1 MKSRRVLASVLAVL
15 LSVAASRE
23 ARAGDASDV
32 EEILAEPVVDAASRT
47 RETATYAPATSS
59 VITADDLRRHGIRS
73 LSEALNYL
81 SLGMTTTAPLHAVEI
96 GARGVLLNG
105 DYGNHVLLLLDGHM
119 LNEPWNGTAYFE
131 RGAGIPLELVD
142 HIEIILGPGSI
153 TYGSAA
159 MLGVINVVT
168 KRAKDYPKLQ
178 LVFDSEVATMWKA
191 AAGGGHTFD
200 LLGRRA
206 EVVGQMEL
214 VKQDG
219 PDFTFGP
226 QRYGSDSVTGQP
238 KRFADGVGTGV
249 WGGRASRSYYSR
261 VPAGYVRF
269 TLDALEVGL
278 RAAAYERA
286 TPYIDSTVN
295 SFGDFDDPNDRET
308 DRWLSADVRYRATL
322 SSLVDLRVRGYGDV
336 YDYTLRNTSHAA
348 EDCADGLTSGCRQRI
363 YGASKWTGAEVV
375 TTFDWTRDARF
386 TTLAGAEARVQHVG
400 SSIRQTDL
408 ATGEIQPQ
416 PGGFEETT
424 LRLAAFADQRVR
436 PVRWLWAAG
445 GVRGD
450 VAEGYRGALSPR
462 ANVGV
467 EPWRGG
473 TLKLIYAEAFRA
485 PSAYERRYSDSTQV
499 VADSL
504 SPERVRTAEAT
515 VEQRA
520 GSHRLLFGVFRSWWS
535 DLVTLHRLS
544 RDEIAA
550 LRVRAPSDEA
560 VYRFD
565 NVDSI
570 DSWGWEL
577 GSRGG
582 VLGSRFEYGANVTG
596 AYSRRRTDAG
606 QTPLPVA
613 PSLFGNARVSYRLLE
628 DGPTLALAGLLGSR
642 RPADRAFDGDF
653 KPIPYAPPRLSLRAA
668 LSGKAPFA
676 QGLSYRV
683 TADYAFSTTGEYVV
697 GPLQSGDGE
706 RPAELSPMDRFR
718 VGVGLTYAV
727 E

>member
-1 MKSRRVLASVLAVL
+1 MKARLSFATALAVL
-15 LSVAASRE
+15 VAAASGP
-23 ARAGDASDV
+23 ARADDATDV
-32 EEILAEPVVDAASRT
+32 EELLAEPVVDAASRT
-47 RETATYAPATSS
+47 RETSTFAPATSS
-59 VITADDLRRHGIRS
+59 VVTADELRRHGIRS

-105 DYGNHVLLLLDGHM
+105 DYGNHVLLLLDGHT

-131 RGAGIPLELVD
+131 RGAAIPLELVD
-142 HIEIILGPGSI
+142 HIEIILGPGSV

-178 LVFDSEVATMWKA
+178 LVFDSEIATMWKA

-200 LLGRRA
+200 LLGKRA
-206 EVVGQMEL
+206 EIVGQMEL

-226 QRYGSDSVTGQP
+226 QRHGDDSVTGQP
-238 KRFADGVGTGV
+238 KRFADGAGTGI
-249 WGGRASRSYYSR
+249 WGGRATRSYYSR

-269 TLDALEVGL
+269 TLDKLEVGL

-295 SFGDFDDPNDRET
+295 RFGDFDDPNDRET
-308 DRWLSADVRYRATL
+308 DRWVSADVRYGLTL
-322 SSLVDLRVRGYGDV
+322 SSIADLRVRAYADA
-336 YDYTLRNTSHAA
+336 YDYTMRNTSHAA
-348 EDCADGLTSGCRQRI
+348 EDCAAGLTSGCRERV
-363 YGASKWTGAEVV
+363 YGASKWAGAEAMA
-375 TTFDWTRDARF
+375 TFDWTKDGRF
-386 TTLAGAEARVQHVG
+386 TTLAGTEARVQHVG
-400 SSIRQTDL
+400 SSVQQTDL
-408 ATGEIQPQ
+408 ATREVHPQ
-416 PGGFEETT
+416 PGGFDETT
-424 LRLAAFADQRVR
+424 LRLAAFADQRAR
-436 PVRWLWAAG
+436 PLRWMWATAG
-445 GVRGD
+445 ARGD

-462 ANVGV
+462 ASVGV

-473 TLKLIYAEAFRA
+473 TVKLIYAEAFRA
-485 PSAYERRYSDSTQV
+485 PSAYERRYSDASQV
-499 VADSL
+499 AAGDL

-520 GSHRLLFGVFRSWWS
+520 GTHRVLFGVFRSWWS

-544 RDEIAA
+544 LDEVAA
-550 LRVRAPSDEA
+550 VRGAVVGDEA
-560 VYRFD
+560 VYRFA

-582 VLGSRFEYGANVTG
+582 FFRSRFEYGANVTG
-596 AYSRRRTDAG
+596 AYSRRQTDAG
-606 QTPLPVA
+606 RTPLPVA
-613 PSLFGNARVSYRLLE
+613 PALFGNARVSYRLLE
-628 DGPTLALAGLLGSR
+628 DGPTLALAGLVGSR

-653 KPIPYAPPRLSLRAA
+653 KPIPYAPPRLSVRAA

-676 QGLSYRV
+676 AGLSYRV

-718 VGVGLTYAV
+718 VGVGLIYAV